1 MKAMTERKKYTFFV
15 SFCCFYL
22 AFFCVSIYPRPRPRD
37 SPLLTI
43 TASEGSGR
51 CRKPGAAQK
60 FFPVIKFWIVWNLQF
75 QSIKSWN
82 YNTNWN
88 NM

>member
-22 AFFCVSIYPRPRPRD
+22 AFFCVSIYPRPRD

-51 CRKPGAAQK
+51 CRKPLARYRDKARSK
-60 FFPVIKFWIVWNLQF
+60 NFFQ
-75 QSIKSWN
+75 
-82 YNTNWN
+82 
-88 NM
+88 

>member
-22 AFFCVSIYPRPRPRD
+22 AFFCVSIYPRPRD

-51 CRKPGAAQK
+51 CRKPGAKPAQN
-60 FFPVIKFWIVWNLQF
+60 FFSSN
-75 QSIKSWN
+75 
-82 YNTNWN
+82 
-88 NM
+88 